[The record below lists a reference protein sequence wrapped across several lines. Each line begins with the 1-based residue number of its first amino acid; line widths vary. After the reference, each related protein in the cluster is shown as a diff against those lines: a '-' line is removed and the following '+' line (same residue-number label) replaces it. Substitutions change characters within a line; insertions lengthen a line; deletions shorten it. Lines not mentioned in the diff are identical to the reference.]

1 MEQFKDAEMKNKKN
15 MMMAE
20 LRRGHSLLSFSLC
33 LMTY

>member
-1 MEQFKDAEMKNKKN
+1 MEQFKDVVMKKN

-20 LRRGHSLLSFSLC
+20 LHRDRSLLSFSLC

>member
-1 MEQFKDAEMKNKKN
+1 MEQFKVVGMKKN

-20 LRRGHSLLSFSLC
+20 LHRDHSLLSFSLC